1 MAQFKDFV
9 LGDQE
14 PDIIITDN
22 EDALLAALNSV
33 YPHVPRI
40 LCRWHIKKNVL
51 TAAQQRWRVTHI
63 SNKEKAANQAK
74 LDKFMQ
80 RWNEVVYV
88 ELKQ

>member
-1 MAQFKDFV
+1 MPLLHVAGVAPTGEAFSIAFAFMSQENAIQYQWVVAQFKDFV

-40 LCRWHIKKNVL
+40 LCR
-51 TAAQQRWRVTHI
+51 
-63 SNKEKAANQAK
+63 
-74 LDKFMQ
+74 
-80 RWNEVVYV
+80 
-88 ELKQ
+88 